1 MKAARW
7 HGPRDIRIE
16 DVEPR
21 VLSAGEVRIRVDYT
35 GICATDLHE
44 YTHGPQF
51 IPTKPHP
58 RTGRC
63 APVTM
68 GHEFTG
74 VVVDAGKAVK
84 HLKPGDRI
92 VGEASL
98 PCYDCDNSKRGEF
111 ILCRSAAYLGFAWD
125 GAFADSCTVPAVI
138 CHKVP
143 DNLSSEDAV
152 LIEPLASGMHAVRRG
167 RMLQGESV
175 AIIGTGTIGLCTLLC
190 ARAAGASRIF
200 AVDKIASKRA
210 LAKKLGAE
218 EAIDPSVTEPVEC
231 IRELTGGRG
240 VDLAFECVGSMPTV
254 STATRSTQ
262 VQGRTVVVGVQ
273 VEDKPFSFLDMLVN
287 ERELIGTAG
296 YFGEFEMCMALV
308 GDGRINVKPL
318 VSAWIGLDDIVKKG
332 FEPFAS
338 PDNENIKIVVK
349 PR

>member
-7 HGPRDIRIE
+7 YGPRDIRVE

-21 VLSAGEVRIRVDYT
+21 VPNPGEVRIRVDYA

-58 RTGRC
+58 RTGCC
-63 APVTM
+63 APVIM

-74 VVVDAGKAVK
+74 AVVEAAHGVD
-84 HLKPGDRI
+84 HLKLGDRI
-92 VGEASL
+92 VAEASL
-98 PCYDCDNSKRGEF
+98 PCFECDNCRRGEF

-125 GAFADSCTVPAVI
+125 GAFAESCTVPAAI
-138 CHKVP
+138 CHKIP

-152 LIEPLASGMHAVRRG
+152 LIEPLASGMHAIRRG
-167 RMLQGESV
+167 RLLQGDSV
-175 AIIGTGTIGLCTLLC
+175 AIIGTGTIGLCVLLC
-190 ARAAGASRIF
+190 ARAAGASHIF
-200 AVDKIASKRA
+200 AVENIPGKRA
-210 LAKKLGAE
+210 LARRLGAE
-218 EAIDPSVTEPVEC
+218 EAIDPSATDPVER

-240 VDLAFECVGSMPTV
+240 VDLAFECVGSMSTV
-254 STATRSTQ
+254 SVATRSTR

-273 VEDKPFSFLDMLVN
+273 VEERPFSFLDMLVN

-308 GDGRINVKPL
+308 GDGRINVRPL
-318 VSAWIGLDDIVKKG
+318 VSAWINLNDIVKKG
-332 FEPFAS
+332 FETFAL